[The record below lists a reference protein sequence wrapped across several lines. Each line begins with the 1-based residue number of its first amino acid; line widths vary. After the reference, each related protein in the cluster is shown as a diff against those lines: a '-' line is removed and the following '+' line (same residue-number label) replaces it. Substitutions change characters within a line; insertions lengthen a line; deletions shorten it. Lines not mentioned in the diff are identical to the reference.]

1 MCFRNEPIQQYRV
14 ALLNSDK
21 VLDGINSLV
30 YFFTL
35 PLRT

>member
-21 VLDGINSLV
+21 VLDGINTL
-30 YFFTL
+30 FTFSPYL
-35 PLRT
+35 